1 MSFMAT
7 DNRSS
12 QSPWQKL
19 YGPNLGY
26 VQDQYDVYRMDANA
40 VEPELKEL
48 FDEWGAPP
56 AYSSTTSAVQSS
68 ENVSTVPLGK
78 AVAVAKYV
86 DNIRIYGHLDA
97 DIHAIPDKDK
107 DAHMLDMATYELNE
121 ADLLDI
127 PASVVLENPPAG
139 IHNAL
144 DVVNHLKAVYTQS
157 SAYEFGHIH
166 DFEEHKWLTDK
177 VEFGSAQSSL
187 SNDERIALLK
197 RLTNVEGLEH
207 FLHKTFVGQKRF
219 SIEGVDTLVPLLE
232 QVVKDGVE
240 NGAKDVTIGTAHRG
254 RLNVLAHV
262 LNKPYKNII
271 AEFAHVALDDDN
283 AVDKGW
289 AGDVKYHLGESRE
302 IKEGEAVK
310 ARITLANNPSHLE
323 VVDAVVE
330 GYARSAQEDRSTM
343 GLPKQDF
350 SRAFTIM
357 VHGDAAFPGEGIVP
371 ETLNLSQLPGFT
383 TGGTVH
389 VIANNLIGFT
399 TESIDG
405 RSTRYA
411 SDLAKGFEIPIV
423 HVNAD
428 DPEACLAV
436 ADLAYEYRKAFGKDF
451 LIDLIGYRRFGH
463 NEMDDP
469 FVTQPKLYELVNAHD
484 TVRAI
489 YAQRLQSEGI
499 VTAEQAEQFVQDMQA
514 ELQAIYDEIKNSNHA
529 EVHELLPPEEVTEHW
544 PAIDTSVDEGLLTT
558 INLNLLKWPEGFHV
572 YEKLNKIL
580 SRRASAFEEG
590 GKVDWGHAEILA
602 FATILNE
609 GTPIRL
615 TGQDAQRGTFSHR
628 NIMLHDET
636 TGALYS
642 PLHGLPEA
650 KASFAVHNS
659 PLSETAVLG
668 FEYGYNVFSQETL
681 VLWEAQYGDF
691 ANVAQPIFDQFIA
704 AGRAKWGQKSGLVM
718 LLPHGY
724 EGQGAEHS
732 SARLER
738 YLQLAAEGNWT
749 VANLSSAAQYFHI
762 LRRQAAMLGT
772 DSIRPLVIM
781 TPKSLLRNQ
790 VVASEAKAFTEG
802 HFETVLEQP
811 ALGDDPS
818 KVERLILS
826 SGKVSLDIAAQIK
839 EQEQE
844 NLEKVHLVRVEQL
857 YPFPEHELKEIIKKF
872 KNVKGLVWVQEE
884 PKNMG
889 AWMFVE
895 PQLRALVPKRVN
907 VQYIGR
913 SEAASPAVGESGIHK
928 IEQERIVTEA
938 FKLN

>member
-1 MSFMAT
+1 MAT
-7 DNRSS
+7 ENSGS
-12 QSPWQKL
+12 QSPWQDL

-26 VQDQYDVYRMDANA
+26 VQDQYDIYRTDANA
-40 VEPELKEL
+40 VDPELKAL

-56 AYSSTTSAVQSS
+56 SYSATTSTVQGV
-68 ENVSTVPLGK
+68 ENASTVPLDK
-78 AVAVAKYV
+78 VVAAAKYA
-86 DNIRIYGHLDA
+86 DNIRIYGHLAA
-97 DIHAIPDKDK
+97 DIHAINGKDK
-107 DAHMLDMATYELNE
+107 DTRMLDAATYGLSE

-127 PASVVLENPPAG
+127 PASVIWKNPPSG
-139 IHNAL
+139 VHNAL
-144 DVVNHLKAVYTQS
+144 DVVTHLKTIYTQS
-157 SAYEFGHIH
+157 LTYEVGHIH
-166 DFEEHKWLTDK
+166 DLEEHKWLTNK
-177 VEFGSAQSSL
+177 IESGQIHPQL
-187 SNDERIALLK
+187 SNEERITLLK
-197 RLTNVEGLEH
+197 RLTDVEGLEH

-219 SIEGVDTLVPLLE
+219 SIEGVDTLVPMLE
-232 QVVKDGVE
+232 QIVKDGVE
-240 NGAKDVTIGTAHRG
+240 DGAKDVIVGMAHRG

-262 LNKPYKNII
+262 LNKPYKKIL
-271 AEFAHVALDDDN
+271 AEFAHAALDDDTVIN
-283 AVDKGW
+283 KGW
-289 AGDVKYHLGESRE
+289 AGDVKYHLGENWE
-302 IKEGEAVK
+302 IKEGEEVK

-323 VVDAVVE
+323 VVDPVVE
-330 GYARSAQEDRSTM
+330 GYARSAQEDRSM
-343 GLPKQDF
+343 PGLPEQNLSK
-350 SRAFTIM
+350 AFTIM
-357 VHGDAAFPGEGIVP
+357 VHGDAAFPGEGVVP

-389 VIANNLIGFT
+389 IIANNLIGFT
-399 TESIDG
+399 TESTDG

-428 DPEACLAV
+428 DPEACLA
-436 ADLAYEYRKAFGKDF
+436 AANLAYEYRKVFGKDF

-469 FVTQPKLYELVNAHD
+469 FVTQPKLYELVNAHE

-489 YAQRLQSEGI
+489 YAQRLENEGI
-499 VTAEQAEQFVQDMQA
+499 LTAEQAEQFVQDVQA
-514 ELQAIYDEIKNSNHA
+514 KLQGIYDEIKNSHA
-529 EVHELLPPEEVTEHW
+529 TEVHEMLPPETVTGYW
-544 PAIDTSVDEGLLTT
+544 PTIDTSVDEDVLKT
-558 INLNLLKWPEGFHV
+558 INSNLLKWPEGFNV
-572 YEKLNKIL
+572 YGKLNKIL
-580 SRRASAFEEG
+580 SRRASAFEDG
-590 GKVDWGHAEILA
+590 GKVDWGHAETLA
-602 FATILNE
+602 FATILRE
-609 GTPIRL
+609 GTPIRF

-628 NIMLHDET
+628 HLMLHDEKN
-636 TGALYS
+636 GGLYS

-650 KASFAVHNS
+650 KASFAIYNS

-691 ANVAQPIFDQFIA
+691 ANVAQPIFDQFIS

-738 YLQLAAEGNWT
+738 YLQLAAEANWT

-762 LRRQAAMLGT
+762 LRRQAAMLGKEG
-772 DSIRPLVIM
+772 IRPLVIM

-811 ALGDDPS
+811 ALGSDPD

-826 SGKVSLDIAAQIK
+826 SGKVSLDLTAQIK
-839 EQEQE
+839 EQEQAD
-844 NLEKVHLVRVEQL
+844 LERVHLVRIEQL
-857 YPFPEHELKEIIKKF
+857 YPFPEQELKEITKKF
-872 KNVKGLVWVQEE
+872 KNVKELVWVQEE

-889 AWMFVE
+889 AWMFIE
-895 PQLRALVPKRVN
+895 PRLRALVSKRVN
-907 VQYIGR
+907 VNYVGR
-913 SEAASPAVGESGIHK
+913 PEAASPAVGEPGVHK
-928 IEQERIVTEA
+928 VEQARIVTEA